1 MACSGQGQWRQRDAR
16 RPGAYISRHDVLG
29 PGKAA
34 TPPVACD
41 AVAIAGERRVSAD
54 SGAILVDATEAING
68 EGPQWDEQRK
78 RLYWVDMRAPSLR
91 AFEPGSGRALSWE
104 MPAGSAASA
113 CCVTDA
119 WSSRCA
125 RVSALFDPQDG
136 SLRSLAD
143 APYDQRRFCF
153 NDGGCDRAGHF
164 LVGPMYHPLA
174 PASCGRDAPQ
184 EAPPW
189 RVREREGIGGDTG
202 IELVPLA
209 LPAVRISNGLAFSPD
224 GRTLYHADTAKKT
237 IWACD
242 YDPVERRGR
251 APPGVRSR
259 RRRRRLRRPRRR
271 RRRPRRLLPL
281 RGVRRRLPASL
292 RSGRQARASPA
303 ASGPLSDHAR
313 VRRRGPGDALRHVG
327 VVPASRRQDRQ
338 KPCRGRPVR
347 PARTRSRPGDQLHE
361 LHKEPSHGPDRR

>member
-1 MACSGQGQWRQRDAR
+1 M
-16 RPGAYISRHDVLG
+16 
-29 PGKAA
+29 
-34 TPPVACD
+34 
-41 AVAIAGERRVSAD
+41 SAD

-104 MPAGSAASA
+104 MPAWIG
-113 CCVTDA
+113 CFGLLRDG
-119 WSSRCA
+119 
-125 RVSALFDPQDG
+125 RVVVALRTGLALFDPQDG

-242 YDPVERRGR
+242 YDPVDGAVERHRVFVHVDEGGDSGGPDGAAVDR
-251 APPGVRSR
+251 DGFYLCAVFGAGCL
-259 RRRRRLRRPRRR
+259 LRFDPDGK
-271 RRRPRRLLPL
+271 LE
-281 RGVRRRLPASL
+281 RRLPLPVRYPTMPAFGGEDLATLYVTSASFPH
-292 RSGRQARASPA
+292 RAGKTDRNPA
-303 ASGPLSDHAR
+303 AGGLFALPAP
-313 VRRRGPGDALRHVG
+313 VPGLG
-327 VVPASRRQDRQ
+327 TSYMN
-338 KPCRGRPVR
+338 
-347 PARTRSRPGDQLHE
+347 